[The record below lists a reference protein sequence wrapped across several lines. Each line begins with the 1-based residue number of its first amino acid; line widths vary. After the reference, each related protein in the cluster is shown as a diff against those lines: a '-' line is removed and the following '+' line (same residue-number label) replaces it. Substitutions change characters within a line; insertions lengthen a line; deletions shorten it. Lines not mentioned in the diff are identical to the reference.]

1 MNGSLDTWDLYVAFR
16 MFSWCFFLLDE
27 LPDKGRSELQT
38 LWIISVV
45 FEPLQLFPW
54 VSQRCVIV
62 TCPTHLMGSAAEG
75 GVCAPVT
82 RCGSLPSPE
91 QTWQSFLCCLL
102 CLPGL
107 WGSAQQGAVQQQRG
121 WGCSGSSEQNLWA
134 GDIQGHR
141 GHSPVSQVRW
151 PFTGVWWALWEF
163 ARRTWCGLT
172 G

>member
-1 MNGSLDTWDLYVAFR
+1 MNGSLDTWNLYVAFR
-16 MFSWCFFLLDE
+16 MFNWFFFLLDE

-62 TCPTHLMGSAAEG
+62 TCCPTFPHLMGSAAEG

-82 RCGSLPSPE
+82 GCGSLPSPE
-91 QTWQSFLCCLL
+91 QTCQSFICCLL

-107 WGSAQQGAVQQQRG
+107 WGCAQQGAAQG
-121 WGCSGSSEQNLWA
+121 AQNLWA
-134 GDIQGHR
+134 GDIQGHH
-141 GHSPVSQVRW
+141 GHNPLSQVRW
-151 PFTGVWWALWEF
+151 PFTAVWWALWEF
-163 ARRTWCGLT
+163 AKRTWCGLT